1 MEQAFLVILI
11 SNKIYYQPKL
21 IKTDEKGL
29 FILIRRKNNPPIWC
43 LKSSH
48 LCSKCNS
55 TTFIKVVLLN
65 LQSDIKPYALI
76 VGNFNTSLLPMDKPS
91 RQKLNRE
98 IMEQTDIMTQI
109 TDIYK
114 TFHHSKS
121 LGLISKTWS
130 TQNWKNVKEMD
141 KFLSQQYLPML
152 TQEHI
157 NNLSRPITPKEI
169 ETVNNT
175 LPTKKGKGQMIL
187 P

>member
-1 MEQAFLVILI
+1 
-11 SNKIYYQPKL
+11 
-21 IKTDEKGL
+21 
-29 FILIRRKNNPPIWC
+29 
-43 LKSSH
+43 
-48 LCSKCNS
+48 
-55 TTFIKVVLLN
+55 
-65 LQSDIKPYALI
+65 
-76 VGNFNTSLLPMDKPS
+76 
-91 RQKLNRE
+91 
-98 IMEQTDIMTQI
+98 MEQTDIMTQI